1 MAPEITIQNI
11 YLYGVFTFL
20 AGFSSHKF
28 IAWLDRL
35 ADKIFSTTLPEK
47 TLEKRELV
55 KEVASYDR
63 MNLKE
68 NIQDEIVRYTGVD
81 SSLEC
86 DKMPQQNPPVGFSAT
101 RLETLTIT
109 PKEPVKIKSIR

>member
-1 MAPEITIQNI
+1 MGLEITIQNV

-47 TLEKRELV
+47 TLERREMV
-55 KEVASYDR
+55 KEVASFDR
-63 MNLKE
+63 LNLKE
-68 NIQDEIVRYTGVD
+68 NIQEEFV
-81 SSLEC
+81 
-86 DKMPQQNPPVGFSAT
+86 
-101 RLETLTIT
+101 
-109 PKEPVKIKSIR
+109 